1 VPHGEMVDLG
11 MVGEVPARGLMDGF
25 RSASGWPYGL
35 RPVPFAPG
43 FSEAAS
49 DSFDS
54 IKPGLGRELL
64 MLPRGSS
71 WSSGLILVERAPQPR
86 GWVLSGLPGL
96 LTVSRWALE
105 PRSARSTGKFAWPSA
120 NWSLSHQ
127 GLAKAQIQNP
137 LLCRQPWPRAMGNRH
152 VVCAVPSQAMKKAP
166 QLRSFC

>member
-1 VPHGEMVDLG
+1 

-86 GWVLSGLPGL
+86 WWVFVW
-96 LTVSRWALE
+96 VSRSVNGF
-105 PRSARSTGKFAWPSA
+105 PMG
-120 NWSLSHQ
+120 SLTSIGPINGQ
-127 GLAKAQIQNP
+127 VCLAF
-137 LLCRQPWPRAMGNRH
+137 
-152 VVCAVPSQAMKKAP
+152 S
-166 QLRSFC
+166 